1 MMALCKSQCCIMIKR
16 VQIVFYL
23 SLLASECIVGLVLS
37 GGGGIKRVGKCL
49 LGLQSL
55 ASDRT
60 IGMSVKVNDKVD

>member
-1 MMALCKSQCCIMIKR
+1 MMALCKSQSCIMIKR

-37 GGGGIKRVGKCL
+37 GGGIKRVGKCL